1 MLQWHVVTATADG
14 SQISLVVDDFDVYT
28 LDTPN
33 SPLVIP
39 ATPIYF
45 GGVPDRFALAP
56 GASATDSSFSGCIGD
71 TTINGKLINYASST
85 GNQGASVAKCPLPDA
100 LGGSP
105 LKPKRI
111 DDEESST
118 SVDPIPS
125 ETIPSETD
133 PLESLPVEPVTQP
146 SAPMEPEATTEAEG
160 NLSLTQPG
168 NRNLKIIGV

>member
-1 MLQWHVVTATADG
+1 M
-14 SQISLVVDDFDVYT
+14 DDFDVYT

-39 ATPIYF
+39 ATPIFF
-45 GGVPDRFALAP
+45 GGVPDRFALAA

-100 LGGSP
+100 HGGST

-111 DDEESST
+111 DDE
-118 SVDPIPS
+118 D
-125 ETIPSETD
+125 TIPSTD
-133 PLESLPVEPVTQP
+133 PVPSEPVPVEEEPLEPELLEPITQP
-146 SAPMEPEATTEAEG
+146 SAPVTESTMEAEG
-160 NLSLTQPG
+160 NALYSVTVKQT
-168 NRNLKIIGV
+168 NFN